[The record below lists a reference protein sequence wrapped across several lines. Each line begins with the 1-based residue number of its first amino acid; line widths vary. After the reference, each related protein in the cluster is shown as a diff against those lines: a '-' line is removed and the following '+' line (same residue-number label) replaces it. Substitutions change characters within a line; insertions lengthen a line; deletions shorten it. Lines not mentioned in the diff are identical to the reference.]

1 MELEGKIALVTG
13 SGDGIGKGI
22 ALTFAKEG
30 ADVAVNDV
38 NLETVEITASEVRA
52 LGRRSIAIKADVSK
66 EEEVNQMVDQV
77 IREWGGI
84 DILVNNAG
92 GGNRLLVEDM
102 TAADWHRVLGV
113 NLDGPFFCSKAVLET
128 MKSRGGGRIINIASL
143 AARKMSI
150 GNCVAYTASK
160 SGLVGLTRHLAFEIG
175 PYKINVNAI
184 NPGGTRTSRVER
196 SPSSPVLMKLM
207 DSNPLKDMPRPE
219 DIGEAAVF
227 LASERSRMI
236 TGICIDVD
244 AGEQLVSQDWEGYV
258 KRRKDEFAKG
268 TASLSSRLD
277 KAS

>member
-38 NLETVEITASEVRA
+38 NLETAEITASEVKA
-52 LGRRSIAIKADVSK
+52 SGRRSIAIKADVSK
-66 EEEVNQMVDQV
+66 QEEVNQMVDQV
-77 IREWGGI
+77 IREWGGV

-92 GGNRLLVEDM
+92 GGNRLMVEDM
-102 TAADWHRVLGV
+102 TASDWHRVFGV
-113 NLDGPFFCSKAVLET
+113 NLDGAFYCSKAVLET

-150 GNCVAYTASK
+150 GYCVAYTASK
-160 SGLVGLTRHLAFEIG
+160 SGLLGFTRHLAFEVG

-184 NPGGTRTSRVER
+184 CPGGTRTSRVE
-196 SPSSPVLMKLM
+196 SSSPIHMRLM

-227 LASERSRMI
+227 LASKRSRMI
-236 TGICIDVD
+236 TGIALDVD

>member
-13 SGDGIGKGI
+13 AGDGIGKGI

-30 ADVAVNDV
+30 ADVAVNDM
-38 NLETVEITASEVRA
+38 NLGTAEATASEVRA
-52 LGRRSIAIKADVSK
+52 LGRRSMAIKADVSVQD
-66 EEEVNQMVDQV
+66 EVNQMVEQV

-92 GGNRLLVEDM
+92 GGNRLMVEDM

-113 NLDGPFFCSKAVLET
+113 NLDGPFYCSKAVLET
-128 MKSRGGGRIINIASL
+128 MKNRGGGKIINIVSL

-150 GNCVAYTASK
+150 GNCVAYTTAK
-160 SGLVGLTRHLAFEIG
+160 SGLLGFTRHLAFEVG

-184 NPGGTRTSRVER
+184 CPGATLTPRVQR
-196 SPSSPVLMKLM
+196 NSPIHMRMMK
-207 DSNPLKDMPRPE
+207 SNPLKDMPRPE

-227 LASERSRMI
+227 LASKRSRMI
-236 TGICIDVD
+236 TGIAIDVD
-244 AGEQLVSQDWEGYV
+244 AGEFIVQQDWEGYV
-258 KRRKDEFAKG
+258 EARKKAFAQG
-268 TASLSSRLD
+268 QGSLSSRLD